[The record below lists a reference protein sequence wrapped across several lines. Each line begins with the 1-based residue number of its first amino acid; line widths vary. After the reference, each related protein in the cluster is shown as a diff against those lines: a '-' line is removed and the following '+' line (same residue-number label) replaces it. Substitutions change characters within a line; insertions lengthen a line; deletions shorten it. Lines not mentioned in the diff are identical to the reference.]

1 MGIASTVAGRVARR
15 RRQFASVAFVA
26 VALGTVG
33 TVYAAV
39 APRGEAATSADP
51 AVERGADLYRR
62 GCSSCHG
69 LNGEG
74 GQRAPSLIGVGAASV
89 DFQVGT
95 GRMPLREHGAQAER
109 KRSSYDE
116 QQILDMAAYIA
127 SLGPG
132 PAIPQFSPQDWQK
145 ADTAYGGALFRTNC
159 AQCHNF
165 AGSGGALTYGKFA
178 PTLSDATPTQI
189 YEAMITG
196 PENMPVFGDK
206 QITPDQKL
214 AIINYIRT
222 LKTEANPGGFS
233 LGRIGPVPETMVG
246 WLVGIGLLVIV
257 TLWIGAK
264 E

>member
-1 MGIASTVAGRVARR
+1 M
-15 RRQFASVAFVA
+15 AFVA

-33 TVYAAV
+33 TLYAAI
-39 APRGEAATSADP
+39 APKGEAATSADP
-51 AVERGADLYRR
+51 AVERGKALYAR

-74 GQRAPSLIGVGAASV
+74 GQRAPSLIGVGAAAT
-89 DFQVGT
+89 DFQLST
-95 GRMPLREHGAQAER
+95 GRMPLREHGPQAPE
-109 KRSSYDE
+109 KRVSYTPQE
-116 QQILDMAAYIA
+116 ILDLDAYVA
-127 SLGPG
+127 SLGAGPG
-132 PAIPQFSPQDWQK
+132 IPSFSTEDLQK

-165 AGSGGALTYGKFA
+165 AGSGGALTYGKYA
-178 PTLSDATPTQI
+178 PSLSGVAPTQI

-214 AIINYIRT
+214 AIIKYVRT
-222 LKTEANPGGFS
+222 LKAQADPGGAG

-246 WLVGIGLLVIV
+246 WIVGIGLLVIV

-264 E
+264 A